1 MYKYCINNL
10 LIGRRKKYDV
20 LPGNKKIPLIQD
32 ADVKFYKS
40 CMESR
45 VLNVERRR
53 KIKLFLKVG
62 EGLQTLHETVEKLTN
77 EAHELEILKNQLR
90 DDLVM
95 AGVKL
100 DELKEDPIVIGK
112 YYFICNI
119 NNLLLLLLLLNIII
133 MILYIF

>member
-1 MYKYCINNL
+1 
-10 LIGRRKKYDV
+10 V

-62 EGLQTLHETVEKLTN
+62 EGLQTLHEKVEKLTN

-112 YYFICNI
+112 YYLICNI
-119 NNLLLLLLLLNIII
+119 NNLLLLLL
-133 MILYIF
+133 